1 MPPRITQ
8 QSRRPRV
15 SDRTMVDIAYNQKAC
30 LVFTIGRRRRYPNR
44 EPVRWKK
51 KNPRRSSGAH
61 QKQATV
67 IASRGWKSR
76 NSPSLSVEGRVFSL
90 TFPFI
95 EQALALKTPV
105 LGEKAVFRHLRADQS
120 LPKNLTLP
128 KNPVSTVAGNRGKT
142 PAQNS
147 AGCLPTKSCFL
158 DCLGQAPRA

>member
-95 EQALALKTPV
+95 EQVLALTTPSS
-105 LGEKAVFRHLRADQS
+105 GRRS
-120 LPKNLTLP
+120 
-128 KNPVSTVAGNRGKT
+128 
-142 PAQNS
+142 
-147 AGCLPTKSCFL
+147 
-158 DCLGQAPRA
+158 GQGPISPDEP